1 MGGTWTLSTAP
12 KTSTAKLR
20 EQLATQTTIVEAA
33 CEYVLLLLR
42 LEVSYETFGSVLG
55 FLHRVSSHP
64 QGTSNRS
71 SSLWSE

>member
-12 KTSTAKLR
+12 KTSTAKLGK
-20 EQLATQTTIVEAA
+20 LATQTTIVEAA
-33 CEYVLLLLR
+33 CEYVPLLLR
-42 LEVSYETFGSVLG
+42 LEVGDETFGSVLG